1 MSMSPIRRTAVVSAG
16 LLAAVALAGCS
27 SGGAATTVQVTSSA
41 TECGIDPASA
51 PAGSITF
58 TVENTGSQTTEFYVY
73 EQDGTTIVGEVENI
87 GPGLSRDLTVDLT
100 EGTYVGACKPGMT
113 GDGIRTDFDVTA
125 AE

>member
-1 MSMSPIRRTAVVSAG
+1 MTRQPVRHR
-16 LLAAVALAGCS
+16 
-27 SGGAATTVQVTSSA
+27 
-41 TECGIDPASA
+41 

-100 EGTYVGACKPGMT
+100 EGTYVGRRLQAGH
-113 GDGIRTDFDVTA
+113 DRRRHSHRLRRHVRRR
-125 AE
+125 